1 MPDTGLVLFYGGMF
15 LVFIGVCLLF
25 VPGKW

>member
-1 MPDTGLVLFYGGMF
+1 MPDTGLVLFYGVFVIVF
-15 LVFIGVCLLF
+15 LLALVLL